1 MRTHFFLGSALLL
14 SLATPAAWAGVS
26 PDTLRVQPE
35 SRIWVEG
42 TSTVRSFRCEAK
54 RFTASL
60 DAAPGAPAAVLAGT
74 KAVDAV
80 SVSIPTQGL
89 DCSNGT
95 MNGHMM
101 KAIKATENP
110 EISFKLASYQLAKQ
124 GEEQMITMSGSL
136 TLGGVTRPVSLTAQ
150 ASAADGGLQVS
161 GAAPL
166 KLSDYGLKAPSLM
179 MGTMKVGDQVSVHYQ
194 LILK

>member
-1 MRTHFFLGSALLL
+1 MRTHLFASALLL
-14 SLATPAAWAGVS
+14 VIATPAAWAGPP

-54 RFTASL
+54 NFTASL
-60 DAAPGAPAAVLAGT
+60 DAADGATAAVLAGT
-74 KAVDAV
+74 KAVNAVRV
-80 SVSIPTQGL
+80 SVPAAGL

-101 KAIKATENP
+101 KAIKGKENP
-110 EISFKLASYQLAKQ
+110 EITFTLASYQLAKQ
-124 GEEQMITMSGSL
+124 GDGQTVTIDGSL
-136 TLGGVTRPVSLTAQ
+136 TLGGATRPVTLSAK
-150 ASAADGGLQVS
+150 ASAVEGGLQVVGS
-161 GAAPL
+161 TPL
-166 KLSDYGLKAPSLM
+166 KLSDFGLKAPSLM
-179 MGTMKVGDQVSVHYQ
+179 MGTMKVGDQVTVHYQ

>member
-1 MRTHFFLGSALLL
+1 
-14 SLATPAAWAGVS
+14 
-26 PDTLRVQPE
+26 VQPE

-54 RFTASL
+54 RFTAAL
-60 DAAPGAPAAVLAGT
+60 DAAAGAPAAVLAGT

-80 SVSIPTQGL
+80 SVSIPAEGL
-89 DCSNGT
+89 DCNNGT

-101 KAIKATENP
+101 KAIKGKENP
-110 EISFKLASYQLAKQ
+110 EITFKLASYQLAKQ
-124 GEEQMITMSGSL
+124 GEGQTIRIDGSL
-136 TLGGVTRPVSLTAQ
+136 TLGGVTRPVSLTAT
-150 ASAADGGLQVS
+150 ASAADGGLEVTGS
-161 GAAPL
+161 TPL

-179 MGTMKVGDQVSVHYQ
+179 MGTMKVGDQVAVHYR

>member
-1 MRTHFFLGSALLL
+1 MRTHLFASALLL
-14 SLATPAAWAGVS
+14 AIATPAAWAGPS

-54 RFTASL
+54 HFTAAL
-60 DAAPGAPAAVLAGT
+60 DAANGAPAAVLAGT
-74 KAVDAV
+74 KAVNTASV
-80 SVSIPTQGL
+80 SVPAASL

-101 KAIKATENP
+101 KAIKGKENP
-110 EISFKLASYQLAKQ
+110 EITFELASYQLAKQ
-124 GEEQMITMSGSL
+124 GEDQTVTMDGSL
-136 TLGGVTRPVSLTAQ
+136 TLGGVTRPVTLNAK
-150 ASAADGGLQVS
+150 ASAAEGGLEVAGS
-161 GAAPL
+161 TPL

-179 MGTMKVGDQVSVHYQ
+179 MGTMKVGDQVTVHYQ